1 MDLANALHERPD
13 LIVSG
18 HTHSLVGATVNGI
31 PIIQAR
37 TAGTTVGV
45 VDFIVQAGAR
55 TVQLRAET
63 VWTDRE
69 QADTAVA
76 RIVEQYRRQTDRLVS
91 RAIVALDVP
100 LRRQGDQYPLGNMIA
115 DAYREA
121 VRTDV
126 ALVNNGGIRAG
137 LEPGAISWGNVFEV
151 LPFQNFIVRL
161 PVSGAV
167 LRQALEHA
175 VGGSDAHAHVSGLR
189 VRVDLTR
196 PEGQRVTALALED
209 GRPVEDSVRY
219 TLAVPDFVALGG
231 SGYAMLR
238 GLPYENT
245 GIVDLDGFIQYLRRQ
260 PQPIRRTVPVERR
273 VDDGSVPQTERRDDA
288 GFPTR
293 RGRRP

>member
-1 MDLANALHERPD
+1 VDLANALHERPD

-18 HTHSLVGATVNGI
+18 HTHSLVGAMVNGI

-37 TAGTTVGV
+37 TAGTTLGV
-45 VDFIVQAGAR
+45 VDFVVQSGAR

-76 RIVEQYRRQTDRLVS
+76 RVVEQYRRETDRLVNRS
-91 RAIVALDVP
+91 IVALAVP

-121 VRTDV
+121 ARADV
-126 ALVNNGGIRAG
+126 VLVNNGGIRNG

-161 PVSGAV
+161 SVSGSV
-167 LRQALEHA
+167 LRRALERA
-175 VGGSDAHAHVSGLR
+175 DGGSDTHAHVSGLR
-189 VRVDLTR
+189 VRVDPAR

-209 GRPVEDSVRY
+209 GRPVEDSARY
-219 TLAVPDFVALGG
+219 TLAVPDFMALGG

-238 GLPYENT
+238 GLPYENS
-245 GIVDLDGFIQYLRRQ
+245 GVVDLDAFIQYLRRQ
-260 PQPIRRTVPVERR
+260 PQPVGRFVPVERR